1 MQTSSTGRR
10 DGVRE
15 SAADLVSKEI
25 VRALS
30 GDKGG
35 ESEAAA
41 LEASAKEMMD
51 TSGAAVSLHAR
62 CKDYERRCRL
72 YAASLWFR

>member
-1 MQTSSTGRR
+1 MQTSSTSRR
-10 DGVRE
+10 DGPQE

-25 VRALS
+25 ARALS
-30 GDKGG
+30 RDKGG
-35 ESEAAA
+35 ESEVAA

-62 CKDYERRCRL
+62 YKAHCDVVGFARRDVGVD
-72 YAASLWFR
+72 